1 MMIVGAVMSTIVI
14 IFVTTTMMRKK
25 KNRPPGP
32 RGLPV
37 VGNLFE
43 LKRSKVGILIYLQQL
58 SECYGPLVYLR
69 YGSTPTLVVSSA
81 KVAKQI
87 LKTQDLSFCSRP
99 AVVGQQKLS
108 YGGVDM
114 AFSPYNNHWKEVRK
128 MCMLHLFS
136 PKQVLSFR
144 PIREQQVGLMM
155 EKIISNIN
163 NNNNNDNVINLS
175 AMAMSLAS
183 NIICGVAFGRTYDDG
198 EYQKKRLD
206 SLVLEAQALMVSF
219 YFSDH
224 FPRLTWV
231 LDKLS
236 GLLGRLDRNFR
247 EMDALYQQLIDDHL
261 RSADRHHRDRDDVI
275 DLMINLRRR
284 SPDSVTWDQI
294 KALLMNL
301 YVAGTDTVAA
311 AVVWTMTALMLR
323 PEIMKKTQTH
333 IREAMKGKQQRRQQ
347 QMMMI
352 NEDDIA
358 ILPYLKAVVMESL
371 RLYPP
376 APLLYRRPSI
386 TTTVEGYEIE
396 AGSTFIINAWGIARD
411 PETWENPEEFVPERF
426 MKNEEYD
433 DDIING
439 YMMEDLWML
448 PFGGGR
454 RGCPGMGMGMSSIHL
469 TLANLL
475 YSFDWASASNNNNNN
490 NNNIIDT
497 QALPGLTM
505 HKKNPLLL
513 LPTIHNHLIIPSSPI

>member
-1 MMIVGAVMSTIVI
+1 MMIVGAVMSIIVI
-14 IFVTTTMMRKK
+14 IFVMMMMRK

-37 VGNLFE
+37 VGNLVE

-58 SECYGPLVYLR
+58 SERYGPLVYLS

-81 KVAKQI
+81 KLAKQI

-99 AVVGQQKLS
+99 PVVGQQKLS

-114 AFSPYNNHWKEVRK
+114 AFSPYNNHWKEVRRI
-128 MCMLHLFS
+128 CMLHLFS

-144 PIREQQVGLMM
+144 PIREQQVQLMM
-155 EKIISNIN
+155 DKILSNN
-163 NNNNNDNVINLS
+163 STRVINLS
-175 AMAMSLAS
+175 EMAMSLAT
-183 NIICGVAFGRTYDDG
+183 NIICGVAFGRTYDDH

-206 SLVLEAQALMVSF
+206 NLVLEAQALMVSF

-236 GLLGRLDRNFR
+236 GLMGRLDHNFR
-247 EMDALYQQLIDDHL
+247 EMDALYQQLIHDHL
-261 RSADRHHRDRDDVI
+261 HPDHHPHRHDVI
-275 DLMINLRRR
+275 DLMIQLKRQT
-284 SPDSVTWDQI
+284 PDSITWDQI

-301 YVAGTDTVAA
+301 FVAGTDTVAA
-311 AVVWTMTALMLR
+311 AVIWTMTALMLR

-333 IREAMKGKQQRRQQ
+333 IREAMQGKQK
-347 QMMMI
+347 MMMI
-352 NEDDIA
+352 DEDDIDR
-358 ILPYLKAVVMESL
+358 LPYLKAVVMESL

-376 APLLYRRPSI
+376 APLLYRRPTT

-433 DDIING
+433 DDIVNG
-439 YMMEDLWML
+439 YMMEDMWML

-454 RGCPGMGMGMSSIHL
+454 RGCPGMGMGMPSIHL
-469 TLANLL
+469 ALANLL
-475 YSFDWASASNNNNNN
+475 YSFDWASASNNNTNI
-490 NNNIIDT
+490 NIIDT
-497 QALPGLTM
+497 HALPGLTM

-513 LPTIHNHLIIPSSPI
+513 LPTIHHHLIIPSSPI